1 MNPLD
6 QFKVSDIVTL
16 DITVLNFLFTNA
28 AFALFLS
35 YIIVF
40 LLIKISTVRLTLIPG
55 KTQILAESFYNIF
68 ANLLLTSAGE
78 KAMKF
83 LPLVMTLFIFIT
95 ANNILGVLPFLFS
108 TTSHFSV
115 TFSLSILVFITVMVT
130 GFIRNGW
137 RYLNVFL
144 PSGTPW
150 FFAPLMVVIEFF
162 AYMARPVSLAIRL
175 AANMIAGHVVIK
187 VLASFVLLS
196 GAFGFLPFMLLTILS
211 GFEILVAVLQAYIF
225 TTLTC
230 TYLSEA
236 YTCINK

>member
-1 MNPLD
+1 MINPLD

-16 DITVLNFLFTNA
+16 DITVLYFSFTNA
-28 AFALFLS
+28 ACTLFLS

-40 LLIKISTVRLTLIPG
+40 LLSKIGTFRLGLIPG
-55 KTQILAESFYNIF
+55 KAQILAESFYNML
-68 ANLLLTSAGE
+68 ADLLLASAGE

-83 LPLVMTLFIFIT
+83 LPLVMTLFTFIA

-115 TFSLSILVFITVMVT
+115 TFFLSILVFITVMIT
-130 GFIRNGW
+130 GFVRNGW
-137 RYLNVFL
+137 RYFNVFL

-175 AANMIAGHVVIK
+175 AANMIAGHVVMK

-211 GFEILVAVLQAYIF
+211 GFEILIAVLQAYIF
-225 TTLTC
+225 TVLTC

-236 YTCINK
+236 YNLH